1 MLIEVNNLK
10 KYFPISTGLFAKSTS
25 NVKAVD
31 DVSFSIARGE
41 TLGLV
46 GESGCGKSTVGRC
59 ILKLIELTGGEILF
73 DGKDVINLTKKE
85 LKSFRKKIQIIFQDP
100 YSSLNPVITIGG
112 MLKEI
117 LKFHKIAEGSQADK
131 RIYELLD
138 IVGLKKYHSKKY
150 PHEFS
155 GGQRQRIVIA
165 KALSVEPEFIVCDEP
180 VSALDVSI
188 QSQILNLLNDL
199 QKEFNLTYLFISHDL
214 SVVEHISNRV
224 CVMYLG
230 KIVEEIESKN
240 IFNASRHPY
249 TKALISAVPVPDPK
263 NKSKRIILSGDIP
276 SPADIP
282 SGCSFHPRCPQ
293 AFADCKKISLQLAGT
308 PANKVR
314 CLLYPES
321 YPQS

>member
-293 AFADCKKISLQLAGT
+293 AFADCKKISPQLAGT

>member
-31 DVSFSIARGE
+31 DVSYSIARGE

-293 AFADCKKISLQLAGT
+293 AFANCKKISPQLAGT

>member
-1 MLIEVNNLK
+1 
-10 KYFPISTGLFAKSTS
+10 
-25 NVKAVD
+25 
-31 DVSFSIARGE
+31 
-41 TLGLV
+41 
-46 GESGCGKSTVGRC
+46 
-59 ILKLIELTGGEILF
+59 
-73 DGKDVINLTKKE
+73 
-85 LKSFRKKIQIIFQDP
+85 
-100 YSSLNPVITIGG
+100 

-263 NKSKRIILSGDIP
+263 NKSKRIILNGDIP

-293 AFADCKKISLQLAGT
+293 AFANCKKISPQLAGT